1 MPVQAAANSKLPVRP
16 PIPTPLQTAIWALR
30 LEFMDRRE
38 DRYGETFTLRVV
50 RRPPWALS
58 TNPRHVKAVFARAS
72 ELMGAGAGEAN
83 PLLTPLLSARRL
95 APMLA
100 RG

>member
-1 MPVQAAANSKLPVRP
+1 MPVQAAANSKLPVGP
-16 PIPTPLQTAIWALR
+16 PIPTPLQAAIWALR
-30 LEFMDRRE
+30 PLEFMDRRE
-38 DRYGETFTLRVV
+38 DRYGEIFTLRVR
-50 RRPPWALS
+50 RRPWVLS